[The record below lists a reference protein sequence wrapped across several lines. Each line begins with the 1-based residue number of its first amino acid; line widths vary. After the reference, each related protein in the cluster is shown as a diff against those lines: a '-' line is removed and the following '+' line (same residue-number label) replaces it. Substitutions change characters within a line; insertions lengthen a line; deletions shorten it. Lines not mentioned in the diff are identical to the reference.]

1 MKKTRSLRFNTALF
15 VFVSVLG
22 LVGAF
27 VACTKTGDVAQS
39 QTGRFSD
46 YVDDKGNISL
56 PNDYRTK
63 FSHLGTFSVAT
74 KAGGHTDELHN
85 VYTRAEDVAAFQR
98 DGKFPDGAILVKEV
112 FGSETE
118 AMTTGDSSRAT
129 DIKVWFVMIKDSVGR
144 FKENKIWGEG
154 WGWAL
159 FEGKDSKKQVATNYA
174 VDCRMCHV
182 PAQKDDWLYL
192 RGYPVLRHSD
202 GSGETKR

>member
-1 MKKTRSLRFNTALF
+1 MNNHRSYRLTLAATMFGAMIF
-15 VFVSVLG
+15 

-27 VACTKTGDVAQS
+27 NACDKSVDTAKVQNG
-39 QTGRFSD
+39 GFSE
-46 YVDDKGNISL
+46 YVDEKGNISL

-112 FGSETE
+112 YGAEMET
-118 AMTTGDSSRAT
+118 MTTGDSSRAT
-129 DIKVWFVMIKDSVGR
+129 ETKVWFVMIKDSVGR
-144 FKENKIWGEG
+144 FKDNKLWGEG

-159 FEGKDSKKQVATNYA
+159 FEGKDSKKQVATNYG
-174 VDCRMCHV
+174 VDCRTCHV
-182 PAQKDDWLYL
+182 PAQKDDWIYL
-192 RGYPVLRHSD
+192 RGYPVLRQF
-202 GSGETKR
+202 TKK